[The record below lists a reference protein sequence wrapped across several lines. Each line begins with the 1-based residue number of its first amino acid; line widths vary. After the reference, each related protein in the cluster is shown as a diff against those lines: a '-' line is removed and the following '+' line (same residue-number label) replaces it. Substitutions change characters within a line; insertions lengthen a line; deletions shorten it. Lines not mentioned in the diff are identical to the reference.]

1 MYHFLPCSFASLGP
15 IARYLARL
23 LRDRACRQAGFL
35 WYNIYMLEPRYNIT
49 STILSRIAEIA
60 EIKAAVERSRV
71 LPLNEAQLRR
81 QAILRMA
88 HTSTSIEGNKLAQ
101 FEVGKV
107 IEGKAVRAA
116 SKDILEVE
124 NYYKALRMLDEMA
137 KTKADIIL
145 NDILKLHKTVVQ
157 GLVEK
162 EKVGNFRPAD
172 VYVLDDLGD
181 GREMLRFKAPP
192 ASQVKR
198 LIDDLLLWLKNSKKQ
213 DIHPIIKAGILH
225 LQFVTI
231 HPFTDGNGRVARL
244 LTQLQLYR
252 DGWDFRKILVLED
265 YYNKDRM
272 SYYNAEN
279 RSQGKNYQKDMDFT
293 NWLEY
298 FSTGFLVEARKVLEQ
313 IQSIGFGKVS
323 KKSEQIFL
331 DRDEIQIMDFLTTT
345 GRITSIDV
353 VDILK
358 VAKRTAQQK
367 LKNLS
372 DKGLLNLNGKGPSS
386 YYILA
391 R

>member
-1 MYHFLPCSFASLGP
+1 MFAP
-15 IARYLARL
+15 
-23 LRDRACRQAGFL
+23 Q
-35 WYNIYMLEPRYNIT
+35 YNIT

-107 IEGKAVRAA
+107 LEGKSVRA
-116 SKDILEVE
+116 SQKDILEVE
-124 NYYKALRMLDEMA
+124 NYYNALKLLDEMS
-137 KTKADIIL
+137 KSKGDITLEEIL
-145 NDILKLHKTVVQ
+145 RLHKVVTS

-162 EKVGNFRPAD
+162 EKVGKFRPAD

-181 GREMLRFKAPP
+181 GREMVRFKAPS
-192 ASQVKR
+192 AGTVKEMV
-198 LIDDLLLWLKNSKKQ
+198 DDLLKWLKGSKKES
-213 DIHPIIKAGILH
+213 IHPIIRAGILH

-252 DGWDFRKILVLED
+252 DSWDFRKILVLED
-265 YYNKDRM
+265 YYNRDRM

-279 RSQGKNYQKDMDFT
+279 RAQGKTYQKNMDFT
-293 NWLEY
+293 TWLEY
-298 FSTGFLVEARKVLEQ
+298 FTTGFLVEARKVLEQ
-313 IQSIGFGKVS
+313 VQSIGFGKAS

-331 DRDEIQIMDFLTTT
+331 DKDELQIMDFLTTT
-345 GRITSIDV
+345 GRITSEDV

-358 VAKRTAQQK
+358 LAKRSAQLK
-367 LKNLS
+367 LKSLVEKKLINVQ
-372 DKGLLNLNGKGPSS
+372 GNGPST
-386 YYILA
+386 YYIINK
-391 R
+391 

>member
-1 MYHFLPCSFASLGP
+1 
-15 IARYLARL
+15 
-23 LRDRACRQAGFL
+23 
-35 WYNIYMLEPRYNIT
+35 MLEPRYNIS

-88 HTSTSIEGNKLAQ
+88 HTSTSIEGNKLAE

-107 IEGKAVRAA
+107 LAGKTVKA
-116 SKDILEVE
+116 SQKDILEVE
-124 NYYKALRMLDEMA
+124 NYYKALRLLDELA
-137 KTKADIIL
+137 KRKGDIGTEEVFS
-145 NDILKLHKTVVQ
+145 LHKIVIA

-162 EKVGNFRPAD
+162 EKVGKFRPAD

-181 GREMLRFKAPP
+181 GREMVRFKAPP
-192 ASQVKR
+192 ASKVKNM
-198 LIDDLLLWLKNSKKQ
+198 IDDLLKWLKESKKH
-213 DIHPIIKAGILH
+213 DVHPIIRAGILH

-265 YYNKDRM
+265 YYNRDRM
-272 SYYNAEN
+272 SYYSAEN
-279 RSQGKNYQKDMDFT
+279 KTQGKSYQKDMDFT
-293 NWLEY
+293 SWLEY
-298 FSTGFLVEARKVLEQ
+298 FTTGFLIEARKVLEQ

-331 DRDEIQIMDFLTTT
+331 DRDQIQIMDFLTTT
-345 GRITSIDV
+345 GRITSDDV

-358 VAKRTAQQK
+358 VAKRTAQLK
-367 LKNLS
+367 LKTLLE
-372 DKGLLNLNGKGPSS
+372 KGLLRLNGKGPSS
-386 YYILA
+386 YYTLYNA

>member
-1 MYHFLPCSFASLGP
+1 MF
-15 IARYLARL
+15 
-23 LRDRACRQAGFL
+23 
-35 WYNIYMLEPRYNIT
+35 EPQYSIT
-49 STILSRIAEIA
+49 ATILSRIAEIA

-88 HTSTSIEGNKLAQ
+88 HTSTSIEGNKLAE

-107 IEGKAVRAA
+107 LEGKTVRA
-116 SKDILEVE
+116 SQKDILEVE
-124 NYYKALRMLDEMA
+124 NYYQALKLIGEMA
-137 KTKADIIL
+137 KKAGPITEEEV
-145 NDILKLHKTVVQ
+145 LKLHKIVVS

-162 EKVGNFRPAD
+162 EKVGKYRPAD

-192 ASQVKR
+192 APQVKKMVAE
-198 LIDDLLLWLKNSKKQ
+198 LLTWLKASEKE

-225 LQFVTI
+225 LQFVSV

-265 YYNKDRM
+265 YYNNDRM

-279 RSQGKNYQKDMDFT
+279 RAQGKNYQKDMDFT
-293 NWLEY
+293 GWLEY
-298 FSTGFLVEARKVLEQ
+298 FTTGFLVEARKVLEQ
-313 IQSIGFGKVS
+313 IQSIGFGKAS
-323 KKSEQIFL
+323 KKNEQIFL

-345 GRITSIDV
+345 GRITSEDV
-353 VDILK
+353 ADVLK
-358 VAKRTAQQK
+358 VAKRTAQLK

-372 DKGLLNLNGKGPSS
+372 DKGLLKLNGKGPSS
-386 YYILA
+386 FYTLA

>member
-1 MYHFLPCSFASLGP
+1 
-15 IARYLARL
+15 
-23 LRDRACRQAGFL
+23 
-35 WYNIYMLEPRYNIT
+35 MLVPNFSIT

-107 IEGKAVRAA
+107 LEGKTVRAA
-116 SKDILEVE
+116 EKDILEVE
-124 NYYKALRMLDEMA
+124 NYYNA
-137 KTKADIIL
+137 
-145 NDILKLHKTVVQ
+145 LKLLDGMSKRKGDITEEEVLNLHKIVVS

-162 EKVGNFRPAD
+162 EKVGKFRPAD
-172 VYVLDDLGD
+172 VYVLDDLGN
-181 GREMLRFKAPP
+181 GRELLRFKAPP
-192 ASQVKR
+192 APQVRKM
-198 LIDDLLLWLKNSKKQ
+198 IGDLLLWLKESKKAGV
-213 DIHPIIKAGILH
+213 HPIIRAGILH

-244 LTQLQLYR
+244 LTQLQLYK
-252 DGWDFRKILVLED
+252 DGWDLRKILVLED
-265 YYNKDRM
+265 YYNRDRM

-279 RSQGKNYQKDMDFT
+279 RAQGKNYQKDMDFT
-293 NWLEY
+293 TWLEY
-298 FSTGFLVEARKVLEQ
+298 FTTGFLVEARKVLEQ
-313 IQSIGFGKVS
+313 IQSIGFGKKS

-345 GRITSIDV
+345 GRITSDDV

-358 VAKRTAQQK
+358 VAKRTAQLK

-372 DKGLLNLNGKGPSS
+372 DKGLLTLEGKGPSS
-386 YYILA
+386 YYSIA

>member
-1 MYHFLPCSFASLGP
+1 
-15 IARYLARL
+15 
-23 LRDRACRQAGFL
+23 
-35 WYNIYMLEPRYNIT
+35 MLEPIYNIT

-107 IEGKAVRAA
+107 LEGKTVRA
-116 SKDILEVE
+116 SQKDILEVE
-124 NYYKALRMLDEMA
+124 NYYSALKLLDELS
-137 KTKADIIL
+137 KKKGDIAEQEVL
-145 NDILKLHKTVVQ
+145 SLHKAVVS
-157 GLVEK
+157 GLADK

-192 ASQVKR
+192 APEVKK
-198 LIDDLLLWLKNSKKQ
+198 LIADLLEWLKESKKQ
-213 DIHPIIKAGILH
+213 DLHPVIRAGILH

-252 DGWDFRKILVLED
+252 DNWDFRKILVLED
-265 YYNKDRM
+265 YYNRNRM

-279 RSQGKNYQKDMDFT
+279 KSQGRNYQKDMDFT
-293 NWLEY
+293 PWLEY
-298 FSTGFLVEARKVLEQ
+298 FTTGFLVEARKALEQ
-313 IQSIGFGKVS
+313 IQSIGYGKVS

-345 GRITSIDV
+345 GRITSEDV

-358 VAKRTAQQK
+358 LAKRSAQLK
-367 LKNLS
+367 L
-372 DKGLLNLNGKGPSS
+372 KGLLDKKLIESQGKGPST
-386 YYILA
+386 YYIIA